1 MRAGREE
8 RIAEGML
15 GLVRVF
21 YMIRLRERGLR
32 APINDPSYWA
42 LWFLQDG
49 DLPISELGRRLD
61 RSKPSMTALI
71 DKLARMKMARRVRD
85 RRDGR
90 VSLVSITPS
99 GREFLDRKRAG
110 IKESIKK
117 AIAQLDES
125 DIDRLCSSLGEAG
138 RIFSCMK

>member
-1 MRAGREE
+1 MRTSKEE
-8 RIAEGML
+8 RIAEGMIS
-15 GLVRVF
+15 LVRVF
-21 YMIRLRERGLR
+21 YVIRLRERGLK

-42 LWFLQDG
+42 LWFLQEG

-71 DKLARMKMARRVRD
+71 DKLVAKKMARKARD
-85 RRDGR
+85 RSDGR
-90 VSLVSITPS
+90 VFLVSITPA
-99 GREFLDRKRAG
+99 GRESLNHKRAE

-117 AIAQLDES
+117 TIAQLDES
-125 DIDRLCSSLGEAG
+125 EMERLCSSLDEVE